1 MEMFK
6 KKSFNVPIFRSLHR
20 HELCKVSQWRRY
32 NSGKKLCVLQCVFSN
47 LQQKGPFLKIFWNPP
62 SLAGFLWDHQNM
74 FKTFQKLFLSFLG
87 SPQTVKVNPFC
98 DLVGCA
104 RFIFPNICLH
114 FNNYLLSITGQ
125 YIFKQN
131 KTLLIFTWPKMSLK
145 YYLPPFNLEFAS
157 ICLIISSLTQ

>member
-32 NSGKKLCVLQCVFSN
+32 NSGKKLCVLQFAT
-47 LQQKGPFLKIFWNPP
+47 KGPFLKIFWNPP
-62 SLAGFLWDHQNM
+62 PPPPGFSGNI
-74 FKTFQKLFLSFLG
+74 KTCLKRFRNGFFLFLG

-104 RFIFPNICLH
+104 MFIFPNICLH

-145 YYLPPFNLEFAS
+145 YCFPPFNLEFAS